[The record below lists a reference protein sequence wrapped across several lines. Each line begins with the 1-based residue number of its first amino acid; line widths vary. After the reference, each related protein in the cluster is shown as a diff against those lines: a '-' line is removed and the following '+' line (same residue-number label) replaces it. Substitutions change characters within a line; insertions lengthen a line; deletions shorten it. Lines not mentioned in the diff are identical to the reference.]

1 MVDSNGLVSPCGHLI
16 FPQKV
21 VCLCSQCWFWRH
33 LFYCYELFA
42 LLFWM
47 VWQSLCISFF
57 FKEYFIIAVIF
68 ILLERKISQCEF
80 FPASCRATRS
90 NCFQLSPPR
99 ETSESTD
106 KLRILSCEED
116 RCLVSVIETDGCIQP
131 AKMGHKCTLI
141 TLLKGSQCK
150 NVQEPSLRTTYTVL
164 SGINASA
171 LCRLFLYLISYRYN
185 L

>member
-1 MVDSNGLVSPCGHLI
+1 MDIWSSRRRWFVFAVLVLETFILLLRAFCFIVLTGLT
-16 FPQKV
+16 
-21 VCLCSQCWFWRH
+21 
-33 LFYCYELFA
+33 ELMYF
-42 LLFWM
+42 F
-47 VWQSLCISFF
+47 FF
-57 FKEYFIIAVIF
+57 FKEYFIIAVFF

-80 FPASCRATRS
+80 FPASCRATSS

-164 SGINASA
+164 SGINASV
-171 LCRLFLYLISYRYN
+171 LCRLF
-185 L
+185 

>member
-1 MVDSNGLVSPCGHLI
+1 M
-16 FPQKV
+16 
-21 VCLCSQCWFWRH
+21 
-33 LFYCYELFA
+33 
-42 LLFWM
+42 
-47 VWQSLCISFF
+47 
-57 FKEYFIIAVIF
+57 
-68 ILLERKISQCEF
+68 LERKISQCEF
-80 FPASCRATRS
+80 FPASCRATSS

-164 SGINASA
+164 FGINASA
-171 LCRLFLYLISYRYN
+171 LCRLFNILLLTDITYKVMFEFAAQRCETKVCVSPLLQDPGEKQKERQDLLRRSRQDHPGSS
-185 L
+185 